1 MKFTFDRYGAKSLM
15 ESNMFLLIKKTQTLN
30 YCAVHSYTFWLLHFL
45 TNQNERYIISLV
57 NIFLSRD
64 IIMKIVSART

>member
-15 ESNMFLLIKKTQTLN
+15 ESNMFLLIKNPLN
-30 YCAVHSYTFWLLHFL
+30 YCAVHSSTFWLLHFL
-45 TNQNERYIISLV
+45 TNQNERYIVNLV

-64 IIMKIVSART
+64 IIMKIVSARK

>member
-15 ESNMFLLIKKTQTLN
+15 ESNMFLLIKKP
-30 YCAVHSYTFWLLHFL
+30 HSSAFWLLHFR
-45 TNQNERYIISLV
+45 TNQNERYIVNLV